1 MLIDGHET
9 RRAPSNIF
17 LGMYHSRPTPINQQ
31 KTAQHIFLSS
41 NSAFFYLIKIKHT
54 HLITTYIVCGL
65 QKFQSRW
72 FLVFFTLSLFHR
84 ASRAFFSIHLKS
96 TTTKTSEKCVVIKKD
111 YDA

>member
-65 QKFQSRW
+65 QKNSSPVGFSV
-72 FLVFFTLSLFHR
+72 VFFLSLFHR
-84 ASRAFFSIHLKS
+84 ASRFSQF
-96 TTTKTSEKCVVIKKD
+96 TSNQRQQRRVKNVL
-111 YDA
+111 